1 MTMVI
6 TVVPPVGPP
15 IPTITGKAIRSSP
28 NSKYEVY
35 LLRGLEKGNRLHTQT
50 HNQSEIFVSF
60 SIMNSILPILLST

>member
-35 LLRGLEKGNRLHTQT
+35 LLKSLEKGNKLLI
-50 HNQSEIFVSF
+50 NQSINQKNVLFYF
-60 SIMNSILPILLST
+60 LAA

>member
-35 LLRGLEKGNRLHTQT
+35 LLEGLEKGNRLHT
-50 HNQSEIFVSF
+50 HKHIINQKFLFHFPS
-60 SIMNSILPILLST
+60 

>member
-35 LLRGLEKGNRLHTQT
+35 LLEGLEKGNRLHTQT

-60 SIMNSILPILLST
+60 PS